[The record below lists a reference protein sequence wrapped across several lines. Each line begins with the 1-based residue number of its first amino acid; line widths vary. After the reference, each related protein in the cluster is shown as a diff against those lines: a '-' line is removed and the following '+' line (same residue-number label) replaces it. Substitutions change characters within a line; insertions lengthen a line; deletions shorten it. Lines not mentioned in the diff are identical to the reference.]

1 VVNFNLSDT
10 ISGSEARAFMTI
22 NGRVYEMFYVKKI
35 EAKVIK
41 NKSEGRVIGSRA
53 TQHKATGWSG
63 TGTMTIYYVTSM
75 FRQIML
81 DYIKKGI
88 DAYFDVQ
95 VINDDEASPAGNQT
109 VLLKRVNLD
118 EVIMALM
125 DADAEFLEEE
135 IPFTFEDVDI
145 LDSFNELSY

>member
-1 VVNFNLSDT
+1 MTQFNLSDT
-10 ISGSEARAFMTI
+10 ISGSEGRAFATI
-22 NGRVYEMFYVKKI
+22 DGRVYEMFYLKKL
-35 EAKVIK
+35 EAKVAK

-63 TGTMTIYYVTSM
+63 TGTLTIYYITSM

-88 DAYFDVQ
+88 DVYFDVQ
-95 VINDDEASPAGNQT
+95 VVNEDVSSPAGRQT

-118 EVIMALM
+118 EVNMALL
-125 DADAEFLEEE
+125 DGEAELLEEE
-135 IPFTFEDVDI
+135 VPFTFEDVDL
-145 LDSFNELSY
+145 LDSFNQLS